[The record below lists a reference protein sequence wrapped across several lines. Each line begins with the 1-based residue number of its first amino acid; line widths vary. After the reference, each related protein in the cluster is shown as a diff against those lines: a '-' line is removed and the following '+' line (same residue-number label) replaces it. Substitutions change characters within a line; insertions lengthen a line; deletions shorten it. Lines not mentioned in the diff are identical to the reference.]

1 MHARIMLQKIS
12 IQKKIYHTLP
22 NERSALQIYSVE
34 TFLRR
39 VFVCVCTLSET
50 FGGACIQ
57 MQL

>member
-39 VFVCVCTLSET
+39 ACVCTFSET